1 MSAQAEVWRRR
12 HEEPS
17 ARAWDTRQPV
27 PRSGDSF
34 LLHFLSGRCSSDILP
49 VDSSASDHQPHT
61 DTSSPVS
68 SVCLKLTSSF
78 PPWVSSGIH
87 TPSGL
92 PQGSRKRF
100 LLLVPTFSED
110 PQLSS

>member
-1 MSAQAEVWRRR
+1 MTAQAEVWRRH

-27 PRSGDSF
+27 PRSGDSI
-34 LLHFLSGRCSSDILP
+34 LLHVLSGWCSSDILP
-49 VDSSASDHQPHT
+49 EDSSASDHQPHK

-68 SVCLKLTSSF
+68 SVCLKPTSSF

-87 TPSGL
+87 THSVAPPGL
-92 PQGSRKRF
+92 QEG
-100 LLLVPTFSED
+100 
-110 PQLSS
+110 LSSPCTHIL